1 VFARRL
7 RRAGTTELEYMHISR
22 HDGIEWSFEDKDS
35 VLSVPLAA
43 LDGLHEASFTAWRLV
58 GSSTFILGESLHS
71 QYTCTSYEQR
81 AQQRMVVVTLVM
93 QGSAGLS

>member
-7 RRAGTTELEYMHISR
+7 RRAGTTELEDKHISR

-43 LDGLHEASFTAWRLV
+43 LDGLHEAFFHSVAFGEVFYIYSGRV
-58 GSSTFILGESLHS
+58 ST
-71 QYTCTSYEQR
+71 
-81 AQQRMVVVTLVM
+81 
-93 QGSAGLS
+93 